1 MKIAII
7 GAGISGLSS
16 AYHLSKLTEELG
28 AALEIDIIE
37 KSNTPG
43 GTISTLKEDGFIVEE
58 GADSFITSKPWAL
71 EISRE
76 VGLGPELIPV
86 NTNNRKCFVYLG
98 GKLKALPDGFFL
110 MSPSDLNS
118 FMMSDFFSVEEKER
132 ILYEQ
137 HVPVKETE
145 EEESVDEFVKRRFG
159 NALLEKAAK
168 PLLGGI
174 YTGDTKKLSAA
185 SVLPEFISMEK
196 KFGSVIKGLQEKY
209 SPSKAESG
217 ARYGLFLSLQ
227 GGMSRLVDGLVK
239 AISGVNFHYGREV
252 TSISREGNGWI
263 LKDTRNNT
271 YIADAVV
278 LAVPPDTASELAKG
292 IDAGLSSTLGKIEC
306 ASSVVVNMAVSRK
319 DLKDFPEGIGIVV
332 PPSEKM
338 NILACSFTSRKFPY
352 MSKEGY
358 ETVRCFAGGTL
369 NLNLTRKNEHE
380 ITDLLI
386 DEFRLI
392 LNTDIK
398 PLFVRIKKY
407 LNAIPQYNLGH
418 SDLIKKIDHITAGL
432 GTVAVAGNAYDGIG
446 IPDCIKSGQKA
457 ADLILTGASSET

>member
-28 AALEIDIIE
+28 VDLEIDIIE
-37 KSNTPG
+37 KNNTPG
-43 GTISTLKEDGFIVEE
+43 GTISTLKEDGFIIEE

-71 EISRE
+71 ETSKEI
-76 VGLGPELIPV
+76 GLAPELIPI

-110 MSPSDLNS
+110 MSPSDLNP
-118 FMMSDFFSVEEKER
+118 FLMSDFFSVEEKER

-137 HVPVKETE
+137 YIPVRETK

-159 NALLEKAAK
+159 DALLEKAAK

-174 YTGDTKKLSAA
+174 YTGDTKKLSAD
-185 SVLPEFISMEK
+185 SVLSEFISMEK
-196 KFGSVIKGLQEKY
+196 KFGSVIKGLQAKY
-209 SPSKAESG
+209 SPSKTESG

-227 GGMSRLVDGLVK
+227 GGMSTLVNGLVK
-239 AISGVNFHYGREV
+239 AINEVIFHYGCEV
-252 TSISREGNGWI
+252 TSISRENNNWI
-263 LKDTRNNT
+263 LKDTRNNK
-271 YIADAVV
+271 YIADAVIF
-278 LAVPPDTASELAKG
+278 ATPPNTASELAKG
-292 IDAGLSSTLGKIEC
+292 INADLSSALGKIEC
-306 ASSVVVNMAVSRK
+306 ASSVVVNMAIPRK
-319 DLKDFPEGIGIVV
+319 TLKNFPEGIGIVI

-352 MSKEGY
+352 MSKKGY
-358 ETVRCFAGGTL
+358 ELVRCFAGGVL
-369 NLNLTRKNEHE
+369 NPNLVCKNEHE

-392 LNTDIK
+392 LDADIK

-407 LNAIPQYNLGH
+407 FNAIPQYNLGH
-418 SDLIKKIDHITAGL
+418 SNLIKKIKHITADL
-432 GTVAVAGNAYDGIG
+432 RTVAVAGNAYDGIG

-457 ADLILTGASSET
+457 ANLILIGALPET